1 MSIARYNTSLTNLER
16 DELNAYFSWLIDLID
31 IDETGRQY
39 WFLTM
44 TLYNKEFY
52 WVIDR
57 DANRAEDGKALRKKF
72 KEDISFDDYDII
84 EGPCSVLEMLI
95 ALAARFDG
103 NGSIDYD
110 DRVNISENFWEM
122 IVNLGL
128 DMYDDGYFNEDE
140 VDNILTIWMDRD
152 FKYDGYGSIFPL
164 DNPQTD
170 QRQVEIW
177 YQMQSYIQ
185 END

>member
-1 MSIARYNTSLTNLER
+1 MSIARYNSSLTNDER
-16 DELNAYFSWLIDLID
+16 SELNAYFSWLMDLID
-31 IDETGRQY
+31 FETTGRHY
-39 WFLTM
+39 WYLTM

-52 WVIDR
+52 WTIDR
-57 DANRAEDGKALRKKF
+57 DSNRAEDGKALRKKF
-72 KEDISFDDYDII
+72 REDIFYTDYDII

-110 DRVNISENFWEM
+110 DITHISENFWEM
-122 IVNLGL
+122 ISNLGL
-128 DMYDDGYFNEDE
+128 DMYDDGWYNEDE
-140 VDNILTIWMDRD
+140 VDNILTIWLDRD
-152 FKYDGYGSIFPL
+152 FKYNGDGSIFPL
-164 DNPQTD
+164 SDPKTD
-170 QRQVEIW
+170 QRNTEIW